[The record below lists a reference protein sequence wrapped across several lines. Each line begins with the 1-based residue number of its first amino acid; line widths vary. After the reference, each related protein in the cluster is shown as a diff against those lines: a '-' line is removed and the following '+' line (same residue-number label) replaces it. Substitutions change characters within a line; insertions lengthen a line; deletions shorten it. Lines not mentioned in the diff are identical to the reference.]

1 MIDKKQIAPKSSNN
15 DVDIIP
21 DENTGV
27 MIYGNIKIEDLDT
40 KETIVN
46 KRA

>member
-1 MIDKKQIAPKSSNN
+1 MPASENGPFRADT
-15 DVDIIP
+15 DEP

-27 MIYGNIKIEDLDT
+27 MIYGHIKIVDVDT
-40 KETIVN
+40 GEILVN